1 MAGVGGYEL
10 IMKLIAASLVVP
22 VLVASFPNGTMAGPY
37 KKRAHAG
44 LVRQATVAARPSAVD
59 GYTGYYEHIL
69 DKVPFGS
76 QLWWR
81 IYESQPKGR

>member
-1 MAGVGGYEL
+1 MVSVPR
-10 IMKLIAASLVVP
+10 IAASLVLPMLAVG
-22 VLVASFPNGTMAGPY
+22 LAGNGMAAPH
-37 KKRAHAG
+37 KKRADAPIAR
-44 LVRQATVAARPSAVD
+44 LTATPERSMAAN

-81 IYESQPKGR
+81 VYDSQPKGR